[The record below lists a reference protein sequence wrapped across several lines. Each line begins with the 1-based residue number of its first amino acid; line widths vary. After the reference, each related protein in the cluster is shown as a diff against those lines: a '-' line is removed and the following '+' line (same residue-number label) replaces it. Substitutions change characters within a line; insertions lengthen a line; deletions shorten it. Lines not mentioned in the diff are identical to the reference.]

1 MAGGNI
7 KISPDEMREAST
19 WLQNQKELMQQ
30 SLHEA
35 NTKMDEMVEAAYATP
50 GSESKFRPYWEEY
63 KNGTEKAIEGLQGVS
78 ERYLI
83 GDSASLYHAAGDRKD
98 FKSVAGD
105 SKLAHAL
112 DEFDKAWAAGHE
124 RVHDNVKTFAKNVD
138 TISENF
144 TKTDE
149 DSVNALEKS
158 KKDA

>member
-1 MAGGNI
+1 MGNI

-78 ERYLI
+78 EFI
-83 GDSASLYHAAGDRKD
+83 KQ
-98 FKSVAGD
+98 VAD
-105 SKLAHAL
+105 A
-112 DEFDKAWAAGHE
+112 F
-124 RVHDNVKTFAKNVD
+124 VD
-138 TISENF
+138 TDDQTIAPSAEASRIARPRSPREGGAGRLGQEGRRRWA
-144 TKTDE
+144 T
-149 DSVNALEKS
+149 SACLCRI
-158 KKDA
+158 

>member
-1 MAGGNI
+1 MGR
-7 KISPDEMREAST
+7 ISVPVQDLKDTAKE
-19 WLQNQKELMQQ
+19 LQNIG
-30 SLHEA
+30 
-35 NTKMDEMVEAAYATP
+35 D
-50 GSESKFRPYWEEY
+50 
-63 KNGTEKAIEGLQGVS
+63 
-78 ERYLI
+78 LI
-83 GDSASLYHAAGDRKD
+83 GDSASLYHAAGDQED

-105 SKLAHAL
+105 SKLAYAL

-149 DSVNALEKS
+149 DSVNALEES

>member
-78 ERYLI
+78 EFIKQVADALRARPRRVRQGVGGGSRAGSRQREDVLGERGRDRRELHEDGRRQRQRAGEI
-83 GDSASLYHAAGDRKD
+83 EEGRVTGNVARKGMAS
-98 FKSVAGD
+98 
-105 SKLAHAL
+105 
-112 DEFDKAWAAGHE
+112 
-124 RVHDNVKTFAKNVD
+124 
-138 TISENF
+138 
-144 TKTDE
+144 
-149 DSVNALEKS
+149 
-158 KKDA
+158 

>member
-7 KISPDEMREAST
+7 QISPDEMREAST

-78 ERYLI
+78 EFI
-83 GDSASLYHAAGDRKD
+83 KQ
-98 FKSVAGD
+98 VAD
-105 SKLAHAL
+105 A
-112 DEFDKAWAAGHE
+112 F
-124 RVHDNVKTFAKNVD
+124 VD
-138 TISENF
+138 TDDQTSGSIG
-144 TKTDE
+144 
-149 DSVNALEKS
+149 
-158 KKDA
+158 